1 MLSSELG
8 MRRREFYQVR
18 RQHRGDPAA
27 CGARAAAGTEQL
39 LSLFYASL
47 LLSLLYRITTMDA
60 EACNQLSAEEDRR
73 TTPPTGNSEVRL
85 LHLIDLERDLV
96 ANGLGVAVISK
107 PYER

>member
-1 MLSSELG
+1 

-18 RQHRGDPAA
+18 RQHRGGPAA
-27 CGARAAAGTEQL
+27 CGARAAAGAEQL

-73 TTPPTGNSEVRL
+73 KLTRRRQETARSDFSI
-85 LHLIDLERDLV
+85 LIDLERDLV

-107 PYER
+107 PSREVKP